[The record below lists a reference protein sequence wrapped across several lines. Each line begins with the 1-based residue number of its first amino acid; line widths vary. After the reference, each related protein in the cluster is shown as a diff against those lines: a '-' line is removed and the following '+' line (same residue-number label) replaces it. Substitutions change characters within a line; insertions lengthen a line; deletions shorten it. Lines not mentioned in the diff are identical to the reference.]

1 MEGVV
6 SILLEKLTDLW
17 FGKAEELAS
26 VSGEL
31 LKLGSQLK
39 AIQPLLEDAH
49 DKQFASAHI
58 KEWISRLN
66 EVLYDA
72 EDVIDL
78 YRVRIESNSV
88 DARGEKRKVT
98 KFLPS
103 FSECRNL
110 PFLSEISS
118 EIKAINE
125 RLSMIWK
132 EKDLYGLVPLV
143 GDRSRSPQHTA
154 EVYPNRQTTSYITEP
169 HVYGRER
176 DEELIIEWLKKEVCE
191 GRGENARVIAIV
203 GMGGVG
209 KTTLAKKAY
218 NNSSIKE
225 HFEKFMW
232 VCASEIP
239 QALHLFKHVLEA
251 AGGKESGA
259 DKIMGLNV
267 LHSEISQHL
276 KEKKFLLVLDDVW
289 NDDWWTELNGLLQVG
304 ALGSRVLV
312 TTREK
317 SVAETMDAAY
327 LHDLKC
333 LSDEESWNLFI
344 SKTLRRNELIVDLA
358 RVEDIG
364 RIIVGK
370 CRGLPLALGLVA
382 SMLRHKK
389 RERPIWQE
397 VVSSPLWSWKQS
409 NNENSI
415 ISAIA
420 LSYMSLPFALKQC
433 LTYLCTFPKDFKIE
447 KHFLLRLWE
456 AEGFVSKDGVDT
468 EALAGQYLEALANC
482 SLVQVEQYKTTY
494 YRLHDIVHDFATYIR
509 GHDCADAASL
519 TSATVSH
526 QPRFFFSSRYDP
538 CPTDDALRRLTKL
551 RTLLM
556 IRGGRLLPMTIVS
569 KLNWLRVLDVSYSSI
584 SELPE
589 SLGNLV
595 LLKYL
600 NVSHTRIC
608 SLPESIVK
616 LGDLQRLD
624 LDSTSIKELPRGI
637 SQLRALRHVHL
648 ENAYSLEF
656 LPKEMGRLTCL
667 LTLSNFLVG
676 SRRLGECGSS
686 IRELCHLNCL
696 RGKIAIENIERVR
709 SKEEAKE
716 AELEKKIYLECL
728 RLSCDWKCTQNFDRR
743 AAEKVQDIYEELQP
757 PMSLKKL
764 EIYNYGGLTLP
775 TWFNSTTY
783 YGLEDVTLYNCKF
796 LVELPML
803 GLLPNLVKLE
813 IEGASSVKII
823 DNRFHHSF
831 GEVGFPRIEELV
843 IRDMKSLEEW
853 SFNADGRTMPRLRNL
868 TVYDCPKL
876 RRLPDGLQLNRLHK
890 LKMKNLFMLDS
901 ICLTSLENMRKLKLC
916 ALNKINIRGL
926 HGLKT
931 ANMLQKLDLKG
942 LPKLDVESKSLEQ
955 ALQVMNQV
963 TVLILQD
970 CHTVA
975 ESVAD
980 VFRCHH
986 LPNLRLLKIFST
998 VSLMDD
1004 MDRGRSSV
1012 AFELE
1017 VDCVEMG
1024 VRLSGFGNIGD
1035 RVGHLCIRLSNEVD
1049 YLPEWIQHLHQLHY
1063 LEIRDSPR
1071 LSCLSDWL
1079 GKLSKLQRLRLYNL
1093 PELRGL
1099 PDKMEAL
1106 TQLQEL
1112 KIQEIP
1118 RLTHLPTWLGKLSKL
1133 QRLALENLSELRS
1146 LWDEI
1151 NTLTQLEQ
1159 LFIYNIPKLTNLP
1172 EWLGKLSKL
1181 QGLYLWHLPELR
1193 SLPEGMKNLTQLQEL
1208 EIKYIPRLAPLPDW
1222 LGNLSKFRRISFYH
1236 LPQLNDTIPHS
1247 I

>member
-88 DARGEKRKVT
+88 DARAEKRKVT

-154 EVYPNRQTTSYITEP
+154 EVYPNHQTTSYITEP
-169 HVYGRER
+169 HVFGRER
-176 DEELIIEWLKKEVCE
+176 DEELLIEWLKKDVCE

-225 HFEKFMW
+225 HLEKFMW

-239 QALHLFKHVLEA
+239 QAFHLFKHVLEA
-251 AGGKESGA
+251 AE
-259 DKIMGLNV
+259 
-267 LHSEISQHL
+267 
-276 KEKKFLLVLDDVW
+276 
-289 NDDWWTELNGLLQVG
+289 
-304 ALGSRVLV
+304 
-312 TTREK
+312 
-317 SVAETMDAAY
+317 
-327 LHDLKC
+327 
-333 LSDEESWNLFI
+333 
-344 SKTLRRNELIVDLA
+344 LA

-519 TSATVSH
+519 TSANVSH
-526 QPRFFFSSRYDP
+526 QPRFFFSS
-538 CPTDDALRRLTKL
+538 
-551 RTLLM
+551 
-556 IRGGRLLPMTIVS
+556 
-569 KLNWLRVLDVSYSSI
+569 
-584 SELPE
+584 
-589 SLGNLV
+589 
-595 LLKYL
+595 
-600 NVSHTRIC
+600 
-608 SLPESIVK
+608 
-616 LGDLQRLD
+616 
-624 LDSTSIKELPRGI
+624 
-637 SQLRALRHVHL
+637 
-648 ENAYSLEF
+648 
-656 LPKEMGRLTCL
+656 
-667 LTLSNFLVG
+667 
-676 SRRLGECGSS
+676 
-686 IRELCHLNCL
+686 
-696 RGKIAIENIERVR
+696 
-709 SKEEAKE
+709 
-716 AELEKKIYLECL
+716 
-728 RLSCDWKCTQNFDRR
+728 
-743 AAEKVQDIYEELQP
+743 
-757 PMSLKKL
+757 
-764 EIYNYGGLTLP
+764 
-775 TWFNSTTY
+775 
-783 YGLEDVTLYNCKF
+783 
-796 LVELPML
+796 
-803 GLLPNLVKLE
+803 
-813 IEGASSVKII
+813 
-823 DNRFHHSF
+823 
-831 GEVGFPRIEELV
+831 RIEELV

-890 LKMKNLFMLDS
+890 LKMKNLFILDY
-901 ICLTSLENMRKLKLC
+901 ICLTSLENMRKLKLS

-926 HGLKT
+926 HGFKT

-975 ESVAD
+975 ESIAD
-980 VFRCHH
+980 VFKCHH

-1017 VDCVEMG
+1017 VDSVEMG
-1024 VRLSGFGNIGD
+1024 IRLSGFGNIGD
-1035 RVGHLCIRLSNEVD
+1035 RAGHLCIRLSNEVD
-1049 YLPEWIQHLHQLHY
+1049 YLPEWIQDLHQLHY

-1071 LSCLSDWL
+1071 LSCLSEWL

-1222 LGNLSKFRRISFYH
+1222 LGNLSKFRRISFCH
-1236 LPQLNDTIPHS
+1236 VPQLNDTIPHA